1 MRNKKI
7 FALVVVGMLTA
18 GVLSAQQEKPNL
30 LSANTFGGT
39 LKISEGV
46 VAPDGSSKS
55 SKIER
60 TQTTDSEGLLR
71 TDKFE
76 SKPNGAYTFS
86 VYAKAGSPGAKLY
99 LRFLPAEKPGTAIN
113 EVVVAFDLEKGT
125 IAYGGA
131 LYKDKV
137 AMVPKDDGWY
147 LCSITG
153 NAVDGTNHL
162 LDIGVTSKSVCGGN
176 EGDFVYFWNARLE

>member
-1 MRNKKI
+1 MSNKKI
-7 FALVVVGMLTA
+7 FALLVVGMLIA
-18 GVLSAQQEKPNL
+18 GVVSAQQEKPNL
-30 LSANTFGGT
+30 LSANTFGGS
-39 LKISEGV
+39 LKKSEGV

-55 SKIER
+55 LKIER
-60 TQTTDSEGLLR
+60 TRTSNGEDNLR
-71 TDKFE
+71 TGKFE
-76 SKPNGAYTFS
+76 SKTNGAYTFS

-131 LYKDKV
+131 LYKDKI
-137 AMVPKDDGWY
+137 AMAPKDDGWY

-153 NAVDGTNHL
+153 NAAEGTHHL